1 MCGGSMRGYMITV
14 KRFTAPWCAP
24 CRMLSPLFKQME
36 EDIKDV
42 TFETIDVDENPLMA
56 EMHSVR
62 SVPTVLI
69 YKNEEKISSY
79 IGAGSKK
86 EYMDLIEEARNA

>member
-1 MCGGSMRGYMITV
+1 MITV

-36 EDIKDV
+36 QDMNDV
-42 TFETIDVDENPLMA
+42 TFETIDVGENPLIA
-56 EMHSVR
+56 EIYSVR

-69 YKNEEKISSY
+69 YKNDEQVGSY
-79 IGAGSKK
+79 IGAGSKR
-86 EYMDLIEEARNA
+86 EYLDLIEDARNA